1 MGKIKISKGG
11 NVLKDIGKNLAP
23 VAKELLP
30 VAKEIGT
37 ALLKK
42 KMGLGVRE
50 IPVHLGKHHITKLKK
65 GGAININPKMIKE
78 GASHMVHMLPDKA
91 QQLVEAITSSSP
103 YKYAMSRGERLMRKG
118 GDIEINYDDDS
129 DSDED
134 STSGVSNPRTSQ
146 MEGGKLNFGKVLSD
160 VGKHLKPVAKELAP
174 VAKELAVALIK
185 KKAGL
190 GVKRRGGKLNFGK
203 VLSDVGRNLKPVAE
217 VAAPIAKD
225 IAVAMIKKKAGLG
238 THQPSP
244 EDIGAPYHHRHHGM
258 GLYPA
263 GGGLY
268 PAGLRGGAIQLGSP
282 YIGVYSPAFNPYFSN
297 HNPFKQDSPITGGK
311 IRGSDV
317 LHGVAQGI
325 QTIAPLIP
333 LMML

>member
-1 MGKIKISKGG
+1 
-11 NVLKDIGKNLAP
+11 

-65 GGAININPKMIKE
+65 GGSVNINPKMIKE
-78 GASHMVHMLPDKA
+78 GASHIVHMLPDKA

-129 DSDED
+129 DED
-134 STSGVSNPRTSQ
+134 STITSQ
-146 MEGGKLNFGKVLSD
+146 MEGGKLNFKGVMGD
-160 VGKHLKPVAKELAP
+160 IGKHLKPVAKELAP

-190 GVKRRGGKLNFGK
+190 GVKRKGGKLNFGK

-217 VAAPIAKD
+217 VAAPIAKEL
-225 IAVAMIKKKAGLG
+225 AVALIKKKAGLG
-238 THQPSP
+238 IHEDFSHNTGHQPNA
-244 EDIGAPYHHRHHGM
+244 EHIGAPYHHRHHGM

-282 YIGVYSPAFNPYFSN
+282 YIGIYSPAFNPYFSD
-297 HNPFKQDSPITGGK
+297 HNPFKQHSPITGGK
-311 IRGSDV
+311 IKGKDV

-325 QTIAPLIP
+325 QTVAPLLP
-333 LMML
+333 LMMML

>member
-11 NVLKDIGKNLAP
+11 SVLSDIGKHIAP

-65 GGAININPKMIKE
+65 GGMININPKMIKE

-103 YKYAMSRGERLMRKG
+103 YKYAMSRGERLMKKG

-129 DSDED
+129 DEE
-134 STSGVSNPRTSQ
+134 
-146 MEGGKLNFGKVLSD
+146 MEGGKLNFKGVMGDIGKT
-160 VGKHLKPVAKELAP
+160 LKPVAKELAP

-190 GVKRRGGKLNFGK
+190 GVKRRGGKLNFKG
-203 VLSDVGRNLKPVAE
+203 VMGDIGRNIAPVAKE
-217 VAAPIAKD
+217 LAPVAKEL
-225 IAVAMIKKKAGLG
+225 AVALIKKKAGLG
-238 THQPSP
+238 IHEDFSHNTGHQPNA
-244 EDIGAPYHHRHHGM
+244 EHIGSPYHHRHHGM

-282 YIGVYSPAFNPYFSN
+282 YVGVYSPAFNPYFSD
-297 HNPFKQDSPITGGK
+297 HNPFKQHSPITGGK
-311 IRGSDV
+311 IKGKDV
-317 LHGVAQGI
+317 LHGVTTGI
-325 QTIAPLIP
+325 QTIAPLLP
-333 LMML
+333 LMMML